1 MAGLT
6 EDGDFGK
13 TKQAFLLFPSKD
25 SVSMST
31 AALPKAPRREIFEPE
46 HEDYRESF
54 ARFLQAEVVP
64 HYEEWAEACIVPREL
79 FQKCAE
85 HGFLAMEVPEEYGGN
100 GVSDWRFNAVLTE
113 ESARANVAD
122 AMSGPMLHSDVV
134 LPYLIASANAEQR
147 KRWLPPVAS
156 GEKILAIA
164 MTEPGTGSDLAG
176 IKTRA
181 KADGGDYILNGAKTF
196 ITNGVNADWVVVA
209 ARTSE
214 DKHRGLS
221 LFLLEREMDGFER
234 GKQIQKLGQHASDT
248 AELFFNDVRLP
259 AENLLGEE
267 GSGFLQLVSRL
278 VPERLILSVGSIA
291 GAEMAFQMTLE
302 YVKERKAFGR
312 PIGSFQNSR
321 FVMAELQTKLELTR
335 CFVDR
340 CIERYVAG
348 TCTVQEAAMAK
359 WWTTDLLGEV
369 TDAGV
374 QLHGGYGYTTEY
386 PIGKAW
392 VDARVSRIY
401 AGTNEI
407 MKELIGRTLGL

>member
-1 MAGLT
+1 VTVAT
-6 EDGDFGK
+6 V
-13 TKQAFLLFPSKD
+13 AP
-25 SVSMST
+25 
-31 AALPKAPRREIFEPE
+31 AKAPKRAIFEPE

-64 HYEEWAEACIVPREL
+64 RYPEWVRACIVPREL
-79 FQKCAE
+79 FTKFAE

-100 GVSDWRFNAVLTE
+100 GVGDWRFNVVLGEEAV
-113 ESARANVAD
+113 RAGVGD
-122 AMSGPMLHSDVV
+122 ATAGPMLHSDVV
-134 LPYLIASANAEQR
+134 LPYLMASATGEQ
-147 KRWLPPVAS
+147 KARWLPGVAS
-156 GEKILAIA
+156 GDTILAIA
-164 MTEPGTGSDLAG
+164 MTEPGTGSDLAA

-181 KADGGDYILNGAKTF
+181 KRVGDGYVINGAKTF
-196 ITNGVNADWVVVA
+196 ITNGINADMVVVA

-214 DKHRGLS
+214 DKHGGLS
-221 LFLLEREMDGFER
+221 LFVIERGMEGFER
-234 GKQIQKLGQHASDT
+234 GKQIEKLGQHASDT
-248 AELFFNDVRLP
+248 SELFFDDVHVP
-259 AENLLGEE
+259 AENLLGAE

-278 VPERLILSVGSIA
+278 VPERLILAVTAIA
-291 GAEMAFQMTLE
+291 GAEAAFAMTLE
-302 YVKERKAFGR
+302 YIKQRKAFGK
-312 PIGSFQNSR
+312 PIGSFQHSR
-321 FVMAELQTKLELTR
+321 FVMAELRTKLEITR

-340 CIERYVAG
+340 CIERHVGG
-348 TCTVQEAAMAK
+348 TCSVEEAAMAK
-359 WWTTDLLGEV
+359 WWTTDLLGEM